1 MNVRV
6 DGAKTVEGLELLAAG
21 FVQAVNLAGRA
32 AVADTTAA
40 ARGTTHWKDR
50 SGETRGSI
58 KGEWRGV
65 SQGGFVRAGGASLF
79 LENGTRAH
87 TISARPGGM
96 LRFVVNGQVL
106 FRKIVRHPGT
116 RATHFVGE
124 AREIGETS
132 FRFHAERYVTSAIQR
147 SR

>member
-1 MNVRV
+1 MNVSIR
-6 DGAKTVEGLELLAAG
+6 GREAAEGLEVLAAG

-32 AVADTTAA
+32 AVADTTKA

-50 SGETRGSI
+50 SGETRASI
-58 KGEWRGV
+58 VGEWRGV

-87 TISARPGGM
+87 EIVAHGRA
-96 LRFVVNGQVL
+96 LRFVVNGQVF
-106 FRKIVRHPGT
+106 FRKMVRHPGT
-116 RATHFVGE
+116 RGTHFMGE
-124 AREIGETS
+124 AREIGEAALH
-132 FRFHAERYVTSAIQR
+132 FYAERFVGAAIQR